1 MPVSVVDTDSLL
13 AVEIGSIT
21 TRAVLFD
28 VVDGQYRFVAQGQA
42 PSTAGAPW
50 KDVSEGVRNA
60 IENLQIITG
69 RKLLGIDHR
78 LIFPSQDGTGVDLFV
93 ASMSAGPAIKTV
105 LVGLLADVSLESV
118 QRLARSAYIR
128 VVETI
133 SLNDRRRPHEQIDSI
148 LRLEPDLFLVAGGTD
163 GGATRA
169 LQQMVDLTTLICHLL
184 PEHKRPVVLFAGNQ
198 KLTPIVQEKL
208 QTVTSA
214 LFLSPNVRPSLT
226 VEDLSPAQS
235 VLNQAYRHIRQ
246 HQLLGVSELDSWS
259 KGTLLATSYATAR
272 MIRFLSQDAPK
283 GILSV
288 DIGAS
293 HTTVIAGFQGEVVT
307 GVYTQLGLGE
317 SLAGLTRYCSPED
330 IARWLPFEISN
341 SAVQEYLYHKSL
353 YPASIPATPE
363 ELALEQAVA
372 RQVLHLAVKSVMK
385 DFPAQA
391 KRPAAGLL
399 PYFEPIVAGG
409 SVITQAPAPG
419 QSLLLLLDAI
429 QPFGITTILL
439 DQNNIIPAMGAAA
452 GRLPILPVQVLESMA
467 FRYLAT
473 VVTPYI
479 QTHLG
484 TPVLRA
490 RLVHPNGSETRLE
503 VQQGMLEVMPLS
515 PGQVGRLYLQ
525 PLHGADIGLGPGRTR
540 ADGFPVAG
548 SVLGV
553 VIDARG
559 RPLRFPADQ
568 VRRREIIKKWIWTLG
583 G

>member
-21 TRAVLFD
+21 TRAILFD
-28 VVDGQYRFVAQGQA
+28 VVDGRYRFVAQGQA
-42 PSTAGAPW
+42 PSTACAPW

-60 IENLQIITG
+60 IDHLQTITG
-69 RKLLGIDHR
+69 RQLLGMDQR
-78 LIFPSQDGTGVDLFV
+78 LIFPSQDGVGVDLFAV
-93 ASMSAGPAIKTV
+93 SMSAGPAIKTV

-118 QRLARSAYIR
+118 QRLARSAYTR

-133 SLNDRRRPHEQIDSI
+133 ALNDRRRPHEQIDAI

-169 LQQMVDLTTLICHLL
+169 LQQMVDLTTLTCHLL
-184 PEHKRPVVLFAGNQ
+184 PENKRPVVLFAGNQ
-198 KLTPIVQEKL
+198 KLTPLVQGKL
-208 QTVTSA
+208 QTAASA
-214 LFLSPNVRPSLT
+214 LFLSPNVRPSLE
-226 VEDLSPAQS
+226 VEDLAPAQS
-235 VLNQAYRHIRQ
+235 VLNQAYRYIRQ
-246 HQLLGVSELDSWS
+246 QQLLGVAELDSWS
-259 KGTLLATSYATAR
+259 KGTLLSTAHATAR

-288 DIGAS
+288 DVGAS

-317 SLAGLTRYCSPED
+317 PLSGLTRYCSPEE
-330 IARWLPFEISN
+330 IARWLTFEISN

-363 ELALEQAVA
+363 ELALEQAIA
-372 RQVLHLAVKSVMK
+372 RQVLHLAIKSVMK

-409 SVITQAPAPG
+409 SVITQAPTPG

-473 VVTPYI
+473 VVTPYV

-503 VQQGMLEVMPLS
+503 VKQGMLDVMPLS

-540 ADGFPVAG
+540 AEGFPVAG